1 MSYVFEL
8 SKLLKISKKS
18 FVESLSS
25 FSGLPHR
32 YEIFSKRKI
41 VLLLMTQKQR
51 LFSHK
56 ICFGKFKKHFLD
68 SWRFAKKMT
77 KLF

>member
-18 FVESLSS
+18 FVESCHHFQDYLTGMK
-25 FSGLPHR
+25 F
-32 YEIFSKRKI
+32 FSKRKI

-51 LFSHK
+51 HFNLQNMLWK
-56 ICFGKFKKHFLD
+56 IQKHFLIVGGLP
-68 SWRFAKKMT
+68 KK
-77 KLF
+77 K